1 MLGFLPRP
9 QIAFAL
15 AGAVVVGGL
24 TPRLQADSS
33 RPAGF
38 VQTPIAFE
46 ANQGQ
51 AGPSIKFLARGL
63 GYTVALTST
72 DAILSLRDAR
82 HDAETLRMTL
92 VGASDRPRVE
102 GRESLPGKSNYYVGN
117 DRANW
122 HTDIPNFAKVSY
134 EGVYPGV
141 DLVYYGNQ
149 RQLEYDF
156 IVAPGAKPGAI
167 TMSFSG
173 ARDMR
178 IDADG
183 ALVLSLERGELRQ
196 PAPVTYQEFGGV
208 RKTIASRYIVKDK
221 NQRLVAFEVGRYD
234 TTRPLVIDPT
244 IGYSTYFS
252 GNYYEAA
259 AGVTVDAAGN
269 VYVTGFTTSNDFPT
283 TSGPCDQTYGLV
295 FCTFI
300 TKLDAAGSI
309 VYSTVLAGSDGRSI
323 AVDAAGNAYI
333 AGGGGPQLSIV
344 NGFQPWQAGNLD
356 GYVARLSPTG
366 TLVYSSFIGG
376 GGNDI
381 ALGVAT
387 DGSGNAYAVGYHNS
401 GNGLT
406 TTANALLN
414 YNPSWG
420 CDGGGATGFLVRVNT
435 NAVGAAS
442 LDYATNI
449 GGTYSGTNAALGV
462 AVDAAGNAYVVGST
476 SSPAFPT
483 TAGSLQPTFNGTA
496 QCWVN
501 AHPYVV
507 KLNTAPPSCTPGWV
521 NGTYL
526 TCPESLVYGTHLGG
540 SSDGSAAGVAI
551 DAAGNAFVTGGT
563 VATDFPTTA
572 GAPQAANA
580 GGLDAFVAKLNSTA
594 SALAYSTYLGGS
606 ADDFGN
612 RVAIDASGNAFVI
625 GRTGSAAFPTT
636 ADALQVAN
644 AGLTDAFVTRV
655 NAAGTAI
662 DYSSYLGGA
671 ADEEGRDIAV
681 DAAGSVYA
689 VGTTSSTD
697 FPATAGALQ
706 TSLGG
711 PLDGFLSKIV
721 FAPPTPQ
728 QEIQSVI
735 DDIATL
741 PGLPASQITSASAK
755 LDAALSALA
764 SGNTNTASN
773 QLHALTNQIRAL
785 INSSR
790 ITQSSGQAVIDAVN
804 DIIDQIT
811 P

>member
-1 MLGFLPRP
+1 MLAFLPRT

-15 AGAVVVGGL
+15 AVAVVVGGL
-24 TPRLQADSS
+24 TPRLQADTS
-33 RPAGF
+33 RPQAF
-38 VQTPIAFE
+38 ARLPIAFE

-72 DAILSLRDAR
+72 DAILSLRNAG
-82 HDAETLRMTL
+82 HEAETLRMTL
-92 VGASDRPRVE
+92 VGANGTARVD
-102 GRESLPGKSNYYVGN
+102 GRDQLAGRNNYYAGS
-117 DRANW
+117 DPAQW
-122 HTDIPNFAKVSY
+122 HTNVPTFAKVRY
-134 EGVYPGV
+134 ESVYSGI

-156 IVAPGAKPGAI
+156 IVSPGARPRAI
-167 TMSFSG
+167 TLAFAG

-183 ALVLSLERGELRQ
+183 SLVLTLARGELRQ
-196 PAPVTYQEFGGV
+196 PAPVTYQEIGGV

-221 NQRLVAFEVGRYD
+221 DQHLVAFEVGRYD
-234 TTRPLVIDPT
+234 TNRPLVIDPT
-244 IGYSTYFS
+244 IGYSTYLS

-269 VYVTGFTTSNDFPT
+269 VYVTGFTTSQDFPAT
-283 TSGPCDQTYGLV
+283 TGPCDQTFGLV
-295 FCTFI
+295 FCTFV
-300 TKLDAAGSI
+300 TKLDAAGAV

-323 AVDAAGNAYI
+323 AVDVAGNAYI
-333 AGGGGPQLSIV
+333 AGGAGPMLSIV

-356 GYVARLSPTG
+356 GFVARLSPTG

-387 DGSGNAYAVGYHNS
+387 DGSGHAYAVGYHNS

-414 YNPSWG
+414 YNPSYG
-420 CDGGGATGFLVRVNT
+420 CDGGGATGFLVRVDT

-449 GGTYSGTNAALGV
+449 AGTYNGTNAALGV
-462 AVDAAGNAYVVGST
+462 SVDATGNAYVVGST

-483 TAGSLQPTFNGTA
+483 TPGALQPTFNGTA

-507 KLNTAPPSCTPGWV
+507 KLNTAPASCTPAWV

-540 SSDGSAAGVAI
+540 SADGSAAGVAI

-563 VATDFPTTA
+563 IATDFPTTA
-572 GAPQAANA
+572 GAPQGSNA
-580 GGLDAFVAKLNSTA
+580 GGQDAFVAKLNSTA

-606 ADDFGN
+606 ADDYGN

-625 GRTGSAAFPTT
+625 GKTSSTAFPTT
-636 ADALQVAN
+636 ADALQGAN

-655 NAAGTAI
+655 NAAGAAI

-671 ADEEGRDIAV
+671 ADEEGRDIAT

-689 VGTTSSTD
+689 VGQTSSSD
-697 FPATAGALQ
+697 FPTTPGALQ
-706 TSLGG
+706 PALGG
-711 PLDGFLSKIV
+711 PLDGFVTKIV
-721 FAPPTPQ
+721 FEPPTPQ
-728 QEIQSVI
+728 QEIASVV
-735 DDIATL
+735 DDITAL
-741 PGLPASQITSASAK
+741 PGLTPSQVGSATAK
-755 LDAALSALA
+755 LTAALNSLA
-764 SGNTNTASN
+764 SGNTTAASN
-773 QLHALTNQIRAL
+773 QLHALTNQIHAL
-785 INSSR
+785 INSHR
-790 ITQSSGQAVIDAVN
+790 VTAADGQAVIDAVN
-804 DIIDQIT
+804 GIVDQIT